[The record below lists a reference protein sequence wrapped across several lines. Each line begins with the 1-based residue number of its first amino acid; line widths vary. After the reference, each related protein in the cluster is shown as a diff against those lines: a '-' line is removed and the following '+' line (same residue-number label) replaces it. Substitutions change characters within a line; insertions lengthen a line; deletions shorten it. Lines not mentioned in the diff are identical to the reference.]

1 MARQVST
8 TVCTNCLEEFISKEL
23 YTVSRK
29 SHRGVETNHDEY
41 YERLTQRNKSLR
53 KINVKPLIDRIEDL
67 VRMFGGPHLAFDME
81 WKIRLFIIEVLN
93 YAVIMSSA
101 QPNFYMM

>member
-1 MARQVST
+1 LS
-8 TVCTNCLEEFISKEL
+8 
-23 YTVSRK
+23 
-29 SHRGVETNHDEY
+29 NHDEY

-53 KINVKPLIDRIEDL
+53 KINVKPLIDRIEEL